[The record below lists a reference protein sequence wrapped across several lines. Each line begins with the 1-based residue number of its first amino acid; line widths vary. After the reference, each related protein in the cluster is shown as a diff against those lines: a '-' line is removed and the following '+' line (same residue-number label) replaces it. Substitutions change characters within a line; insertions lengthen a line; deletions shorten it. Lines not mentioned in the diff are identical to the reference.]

1 MSVLQSLLQRLSY
14 QKANY
19 LILIDPDRKN
29 DGHLDDLVACVN
41 ESGADAIL
49 VGGSLIMDSGFEER
63 MRIIKAASQVPVIL
77 FPGSSNQLTGQ
88 VDAILF
94 MSLLSGRNPQYLIG
108 EQVQAAPMVKHL
120 GLEVIPTGYLLMAGG
135 SPTTVEFMSN
145 SQPLPMDKPDI
156 VLAHALAAQY
166 FGMSLVYLEA
176 GSGARR
182 SVPEEVIRS
191 VAGEL
196 DIPLV
201 VGGGIRKPEEAAGKV
216 RAGARFIVT
225 STVLEQESSLPGTAR
240 SPGRSVH
247 GEAEYA
253 RAQGLDTMRAFAVAV
268 HEG

>member
-1 MSVLQSLLQRLSY
+1 MSVFQTLMQRLAI

-19 LILIDPDRKN
+19 LVLIDPDRKN
-29 DGHLDDLVACVN
+29 DGRLNELVSGVN

-49 VGGSLIMDSGFEER
+49 VGGSLIMDGGFESR
-63 MRIIKAASQVPVIL
+63 VSTIKAASRVPVIL
-77 FPGSSNQLTGQ
+77 FPGSSNQLTKQ
-88 VDAILF
+88 ADAVLF

-108 EQVQAAPMVKHL
+108 EQVQAAPVVKHL

-135 SPTTVEFMSN
+135 NPTAVELMSS

-166 FGMSLVYLEA
+166 LGMYLVYLEA
-176 GSGARR
+176 GSGAQR
-182 SVPEEVIRS
+182 SVPEDVIRN

-196 DIPLV
+196 DIPLI

-216 RAGARFIVT
+216 RAGARFVVTGTIV
-225 STVLEQESSLPGTAR
+225 EQEGGP
-240 SPGRSVH
+240 
-247 GEAEYA
+247 
-253 RAQGLDTMRAFAVAV
+253 DIMRAFAAAV

>member
-1 MSVLQSLLQRLSY
+1 VNVFKTLLKRLET

-19 LILIDPDRKN
+19 LVLIDPDRKN
-29 DGHLDDLVACVN
+29 DGRLPELVAGVN

-49 VGGSLIMDSGFEER
+49 VGGSLIMDGNFEER
-63 MRIIKAASQVPVIL
+63 VGAIKAASQVPVIL
-77 FPGSSNQLTGQ
+77 FPGASNQLTRQ
-88 VDAILF
+88 ADALLF

-108 EQVQAAPMVKHL
+108 EQVQAAPVVKHL

-135 SPTTVEFMSN
+135 SPTAVEFMSS

-166 FGMSLVYLEA
+166 LGMSLVYLEA

-182 SVPEEVIRS
+182 SVPEEVIRR

-201 VGGGIRKPEEAAGKV
+201 VGGGIRLPEEAAGKV
-216 RAGARFIVT
+216 RAGARFVVT
-225 STVLEQESSLPGTAR
+225 GTVFEQAGGAGLMR
-240 SPGRSVH
+240 S
-247 GEAEYA
+247 
-253 RAQGLDTMRAFAVAV
+253 FAAAV

>member
-1 MSVLQSLLQRLSY
+1 MSVFQSLLDRLSA
-14 QKANY
+14 QKGNY
-19 LILIDPDRKN
+19 LVLIDPDRKN
-29 DGHLDDLVACVN
+29 DGRLDDLVAGVN
-41 ESGADAIL
+41 ESSADAIL
-49 VGGSLIMDSGFEER
+49 VGGSLIMDGGFEER
-63 MRIIKAASQVPVIL
+63 VGTIKAASQVPVIL
-77 FPGSSNQLTGQ
+77 FPGASHQLTRQ
-88 VDAILF
+88 VDAVLF

-135 SPTTVEFMSN
+135 SPTAVEFMSN

-166 FGMSLVYLEA
+166 LGMSLVYLEA

-196 DIPLV
+196 DIPLM
-201 VGGGIRKPEEAAGKV
+201 VGGGIRKPAEAAGKV
-216 RAGARFIVT
+216 RAGARFVVT
-225 STVLEQESSLPGTAR
+225 STVLEQESRLSTK
-240 SPGRSVH
+240 
-247 GEAEYA
+247 
-253 RAQGLDTMRAFAVAV
+253 GLDTMRAFATAV